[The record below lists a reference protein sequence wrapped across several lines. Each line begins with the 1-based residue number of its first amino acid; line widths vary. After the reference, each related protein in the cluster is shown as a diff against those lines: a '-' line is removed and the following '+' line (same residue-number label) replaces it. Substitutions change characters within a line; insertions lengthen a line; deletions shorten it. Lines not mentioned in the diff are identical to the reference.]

1 MTTGE
6 MIKAARNR
14 AGLTQKELAA
24 KLKLATGTVQQYEL
38 DKRQPR
44 LEQLRA
50 IAAALDVSVTELI
63 DDWDIMDT
71 EDGDTMTTGE
81 LIKSARKSAHITQ
94 KKLGEKLGVAY
105 QTVAQWENDLRNPKL
120 DTLQRIAAALDI
132 PLASLLGIGA
142 LIDGVYTTDEV
153 KVILPSSAKPT
164 GEQIGAAYEKATPH
178 VQRIVEVSLEPFMNT
193 SPTERK

>member
-1 MTTGE
+1 ME
-6 MIKAARNR
+6 FCKRIREARKL
-14 AGLTQKELAA
+14 AGLTQKQLGERLGVSESAVA
-24 KLKLATGTVQQYEL
+24 QYESGQ
-38 DKRQPR
+38 R
-44 LEQLRA
+44 
-50 IAAALDVSVTELI
+50 V
-63 DDWDIMDT
+63 
-71 EDGDTMTTGE
+71 
-81 LIKSARKSAHITQ
+81 
-94 KKLGEKLGVAY
+94 
-105 QTVAQWENDLRNPKL
+105 PKV